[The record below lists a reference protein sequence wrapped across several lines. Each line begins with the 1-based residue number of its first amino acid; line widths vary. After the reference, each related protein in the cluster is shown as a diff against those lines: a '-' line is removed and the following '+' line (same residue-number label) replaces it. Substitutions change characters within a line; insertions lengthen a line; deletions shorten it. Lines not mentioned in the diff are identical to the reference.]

1 MAEHTE
7 NSLIGKVALVT
18 GGVRRIGA
26 VVCRLLH
33 AQGMNLVI
41 HYRSSEKEA
50 HALQAELHALRPES
64 VMLVRGDL
72 LNAAKLDNLVYETID
87 SFERL
92 DALINNASS
101 FYPTPMGKATE
112 KHWDELIG
120 SNLKAPF
127 FLAQAAAP
135 HLKKTHGC
143 IVNMAD
149 IHADR
154 PLRTYPIYCAAKAGL
169 VMLTKSLA
177 RELAPEVRVNAVA
190 PGTILWPESDLDE
203 ITKQRII
210 SRVPLKRSGDPSD
223 IARTIL
229 FLVRDAGYITGQV
242 IAVDGGRSV
251 VG

>member
-1 MAEHTE
+1 MA
-7 NSLIGKVALVT
+7 GKVALVT

-26 VVCRLLH
+26 AVCRALH

-41 HYRSSEKEA
+41 HYRSSEKDA
-50 HALQAELHALRPES
+50 HALQAELHAIRPES

-72 LNAAKLDNLVYETID
+72 LNAAKLGNLVYETVD

-92 DALINNASS
+92 DVLINNASS
-101 FYPTPMGKATE
+101 FYPTPVGEATE
-112 KHWDELIG
+112 KQWDDLIG

-127 FLAQAAAP
+127 FLSQAAAP

-143 IVNMAD
+143 IVNMVD
-149 IHADR
+149 IHAER
-154 PLRTYPIYCAAKAGL
+154 PLRSYPVYCAAKAGL
-169 VMLTKSLA
+169 AMLTKSLA
-177 RELAPEVRVNAVA
+177 RELAPEVRVNGVA
-190 PGTILWPESDLDE
+190 PGTILWPEIDLDE
-203 ITKQRII
+203 LTKQRII
-210 SRVPLKRSGDPSD
+210 SRVPLKRSGDPDD